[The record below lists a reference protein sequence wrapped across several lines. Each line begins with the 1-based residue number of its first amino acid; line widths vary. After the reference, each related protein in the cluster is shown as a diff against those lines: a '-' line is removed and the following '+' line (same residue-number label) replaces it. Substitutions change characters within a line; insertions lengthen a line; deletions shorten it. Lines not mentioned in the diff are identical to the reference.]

1 MLVDTATISSSSSR
15 ACTGSVR
22 FQQPANNDSLTIAD
36 DSVLTQI
43 PAAFQVIGEGV
54 DGFLLDEL
62 GEKEVLLCRRNSL

>member
-22 FQQPANNDSLTIAD
+22 FQQLANTDSLTVAD

-43 PAAFQVIGEGV
+43 PAAFQVIREGV
-54 DGFLLDEL
+54 DGFLLNKLD
-62 GEKEVLLCRRNSL
+62 EKEILLCRRNSL